1 MEVVFAVIAAAAVA
15 GLVIAVAVAR
25 QAADAGAVRR
35 QLELLSARLETLE
48 GHENA
53 LRSSVELVNQGLART
68 GAVVEQLQQTTAHVR
83 ERLQQASE
91 QLAKL
96 GEAAQTLRETDQ
108 KNADVLRRLELLMA
122 GTATKGAAGESI
134 VEALIRQLPAEWR
147 AQDVR
152 IEGKVVE
159 FGLRLPNGLLVP
171 IDSKWPA
178 TGLLEE
184 LAQAED
190 PEAAARV
197 RQQLLARVR
206 EKMEEV
212 RKYLHP
218 ELTAGFAI
226 AAVPDAVFEL
236 AAEAQVDGL
245 RMNVVLIGY
254 GSLIPYLLLV
264 VQMALRAGTTVDL
277 EKLAGALH
285 GLREAFAEMEEELDG
300 RFSRA
305 LTMLQNSRDELRAKL
320 QRAHTVV
327 TAIEA
332 RAEGLPSQGALP
344 GGSDGRTGPSGSPT
358 GT

>member
-134 VEALIRQLPAEWR
+134 VEALIRQLPPEWQVR
-147 AQDVR
+147 DLR

-159 FGLRLPNGLLVP
+159 FGLRLPNGLVVP

-178 TGLLEE
+178 TSLLEE
-184 LAQAED
+184 LAAASD
-190 PEAAARV
+190 PAEAARL
-197 RQQLLARVR
+197 RQQVVTAVR
-206 EKMEEV
+206 AKMEEV

-218 ELTAGFAI
+218 EVTAGFAI
-226 AAVPDAVFEL
+226 AAVPDAVYEL

-245 RMNVVLIGY
+245 RMNVVLLGY
-254 GSLIPYLLLV
+254 GSLIPYLMLV
-264 VQMALRAGTTVDL
+264 VQMAIRSGTTIDL
-277 EKLAGALH
+277 EKLAGALD
-285 GLREAFAEMEEELDG
+285 GLRRTFGEMQEELDG

-305 LTMLQNSRDELRAKL
+305 LTMLQNSRDDLRTHL
-320 QRAHTVV
+320 QRAMTAV
-327 TAIEA
+327 TAIET
-332 RAEGLPSQGALP
+332 RREPPS
-344 GGSDGRTGPSGSPT
+344 SP
-358 GT
+358 